1 MLAFLMDQHIR
12 REITEGLRQRGVDVL
27 TAWEDGNSEAEDEEL
42 LLRATALNRV
52 FVSQD
57 QDLLRITTEWQTI
70 GREFAGVAF
79 AIQQDIDIGGSIE
92 YLELIAHTMSAKEM
106 RNHVEYIPVRR

>member
-12 REITEGLRQRGVDVL
+12 VEITEGLRRRGIDVL
-27 TAWEDGNSEAEDEEL
+27 TAWEDGHSEADDEEL
-42 LLRATALNRV
+42 LERATTLRRV

-57 QDLLRITTEWQTI
+57 QDLLRITTEWQTV

-92 YLELIAHTMSAKEM
+92 YLELIAHAMSEDEM
-106 RNHVEYIPVRR
+106 RNHVEYIPARL

>member
-12 REITEGLRQRGVDVL
+12 LEITEGLRRRGLNVL
-27 TAWEDGNSEAEDEEL
+27 TAFDDNRSEAEDEEL
-42 LLRATALNRV
+42 LERATILQRV

-57 QDLLRITTEWQTI
+57 QDLLRIATEWQAT

-79 AIQQDIDIGGSIE
+79 AIQQNIDIGGSIE
-92 YLELIAHTMSAKEM
+92 YLELIAHIMSPDEM
-106 RNHVEYIPVRR
+106 RSHVEYIPVRR